1 MHPKH
6 CILFTKN
13 LTHKYWFMKKFISFS
28 LLLTFLVSGKPMF
41 SQKAAL
47 LIPTGHS
54 NNIGSLSFSPDD
66 RYIFS
71 SSNDGIKIWQASD
84 YKLIKKMED
93 EFASAILPHPVDKNL
108 VILVSS
114 KEVRFFDINRFE
126 IVKRIANDSIKMG
139 DAVTSPDGRY
149 LYVAGISKA
158 NKPSMLIWRLNLSD
172 FSFEKVFEHFDASM
186 YNVVCTNLSINS
198 SGTELLVNDHNYNSY
213 LIDGKQRKLIKTI
226 SWQKAKV
233 KTFTP
238 DDQLLA
244 IDDPSG
250 FLDFKVMDRNS
261 ENTLWQVKASR
272 KGAIVNYRKTY
283 LWNKKNNHFII
294 GTNGDLIEVDFKNQQ
309 LIRAFKLPD
318 ENNNL
323 ILTMN
328 SKGSLILAGTAKFIE
343 KPSLIMVYDASTFNK
358 LAEVGLSPF
367 TSWDLQS
374 YHKSKKIASI
384 SLNGF
389 AKNIEFRDN
398 GLNITSEI
406 RTGYIR
412 NNYLAIAPDDK
423 QLAFGSSS
431 YGVFDLFNSPDKFE
445 QPITITANE
454 SGGACDIFYSDD
466 GSLIAVVSTKK
477 TNVIDSRTGEIIK
490 EFENG
495 YYGITSFSSLGA
507 FSKNK
512 KLLVFYGVHNVN
524 YQSVPKVVC
533 YNLATGAK
541 VWEKEGELSDFRF
554 TNNDQSIVCIRKSGN
569 TAIVTLNAN
578 TGQELNNKPLA
589 VKTIMSTAL
598 TNDMKYLFVA
608 DADEKSD
615 NIYQFNMSTGE
626 QIQVYTGHT
635 ATIWGMDLLAGNEFL
650 ISGASDNTLRV
661 WDIVLKKEVAKIILY
676 EKNNDWVIIDPNG
689 RFDASGGAM
698 DELYYVYGRQIIPLE
713 AVFEKFYTPLLLGR
727 ILNHQE
733 MPAPDISDIKT
744 RPTARIAYAEKQR
757 NLEVEEDFPSYLNT
771 SGLAEL
777 TVVATAPDDVVD
789 EIRLFHNGKVVNLA
803 TRGLFVTENDGSDS
817 KKYTISLL
825 PGVNTFRA
833 VAINTQRTESKP
845 DEITVTYNSGSDPAP
860 ATNLVP
866 GNSLIDPVDRSAT
879 LYLIVVGINKYQNPA
894 MSLNYALADATA
906 FKQELEKDAKTVL
919 TGISTQFVT
928 DDMAT
933 RKGIQ
938 DAFQKVKQ
946 AAKPQDVFVFY
957 YAGHGVIGKDKEYYL
972 VPNDVSNLKNVQTE
986 LEQKGFAAK
995 LMQQYAIDIP
1005 AQKQLFILD
1014 ACQSAG
1020 AFEAML
1026 SNDGDQQKSIAVVAR
1041 STGTHWM
1048 AASGAQQYANE
1059 FSQLGHGAFTYVL
1072 LEALKG
1078 SAATDK
1084 MITVNGLKSYLQQG
1098 VPELMKKYNGTLQY
1112 PASYG
1117 FGNDFPVEIVK

>member
-1 MHPKH
+1 
-6 CILFTKN
+6 
-13 LTHKYWFMKKFISFS
+13 
-28 LLLTFLVSGKPMF
+28 
-41 SQKAAL
+41 
-47 LIPTGHS
+47 
-54 NNIGSLSFSPDD
+54 
-66 RYIFS
+66 
-71 SSNDGIKIWQASD
+71 
-84 YKLIKKMED
+84 
-93 EFASAILPHPVDKNL
+93 
-108 VILVSS
+108 
-114 KEVRFFDINRFE
+114 
-126 IVKRIANDSIKMG
+126 
-139 DAVTSPDGRY
+139 
-149 LYVAGISKA
+149 
-158 NKPSMLIWRLNLSD
+158 
-172 FSFEKVFEHFDASM
+172 
-186 YNVVCTNLSINS
+186 
-198 SGTELLVNDHNYNSY
+198 
-213 LIDGKQRKLIKTI
+213 
-226 SWQKAKV
+226 
-233 KTFTP
+233 
-238 DDQLLA
+238 
-244 IDDPSG
+244 
-250 FLDFKVMDRNS
+250 
-261 ENTLWQVKASR
+261 
-272 KGAIVNYRKTY
+272 
-283 LWNKKNNHFII
+283 
-294 GTNGDLIEVDFKNQQ
+294 
-309 LIRAFKLPD
+309 
-318 ENNNL
+318 
-323 ILTMN
+323 
-328 SKGSLILAGTAKFIE
+328 
-343 KPSLIMVYDASTFNK
+343 
-358 LAEVGLSPF
+358 
-367 TSWDLQS
+367 
-374 YHKSKKIASI
+374 
-384 SLNGF
+384 
-389 AKNIEFRDN
+389 
-398 GLNITSEI
+398 
-406 RTGYIR
+406 
-412 NNYLAIAPDDK
+412 
-423 QLAFGSSS
+423 
-431 YGVFDLFNSPDKFE
+431 
-445 QPITITANE
+445 
-454 SGGACDIFYSDD
+454 
-466 GSLIAVVSTKK
+466 
-477 TNVIDSRTGEIIK
+477 
-490 EFENG
+490 
-495 YYGITSFSSLGA
+495 
-507 FSKNK
+507 
-512 KLLVFYGVHNVN
+512 
-524 YQSVPKVVC
+524 
-533 YNLATGAK
+533 
-541 VWEKEGELSDFRF
+541 
-554 TNNDQSIVCIRKSGN
+554 
-569 TAIVTLNAN
+569 
-578 TGQELNNKPLA
+578 
-589 VKTIMSTAL
+589 
-598 TNDMKYLFVA
+598 
-608 DADEKSD
+608 
-615 NIYQFNMSTGE
+615 
-626 QIQVYTGHT
+626 
-635 ATIWGMDLLAGNEFL
+635 
-650 ISGASDNTLRV
+650 
-661 WDIVLKKEVAKIILY
+661 
-676 EKNNDWVIIDPNG
+676 
-689 RFDASGGAM
+689 
-698 DELYYVYGRQIIPLE
+698 
-713 AVFEKFYTPLLLGR
+713 
-727 ILNHQE
+727 

-833 VAINTQRTESKP
+833 DAINTQRTESKP

-933 RKGIQ
+933 LKGIQ